1 MAQESWCNMKQ
12 LICFDVDGTLNDP
25 NTHQVSSSCIDALH
39 KLREQGY
46 LLAIATGR
54 NIKSVSESGFA
65 DLIDWDAYI
74 CDNGISVLDRNKTVL
89 FQDGYPQSFVL
100 NAIKIAEDN
109 KLPIVYQN
117 DEGQFLIGEITK
129 NVINA
134 HNFFHEPLPIIKA
147 YDNDTVLMMAVYDDY
162 DAKYEMFDKIPTLSI
177 ALSQSTYADLIQCNV
192 NKYVGIKK
200 LLDYLNI
207 EEYIAF
213 GDSMNDLEMLQH
225 ATCSIL
231 MGQGDKELIPYVD
244 FITKAV
250 DQDGIYYACKTLSL
264 F

>member
-1 MAQESWCNMKQ
+1 
-12 LICFDVDGTLNDP
+12 
-25 NTHQVSSSCIDALH
+25 
-39 KLREQGY
+39 
-46 LLAIATGR
+46 
-54 NIKSVSESGFA
+54 
-65 DLIDWDAYI
+65 
-74 CDNGISVLDRNKTVL
+74 
-89 FQDGYPQSFVL
+89 
-100 NAIKIAEDN
+100 
-109 KLPIVYQN
+109 
-117 DEGQFLIGEITK
+117 
-129 NVINA
+129 
-134 HNFFHEPLPIIKA
+134 
-147 YDNDTVLMMAVYDDY
+147 
-162 DAKYEMFDKIPTLSI
+162 IPTLSI

-207 EEYIAF
+207 EEYIGF